1 MSSYSG
7 LALDINTIYVAT
19 ERSDIVALSRSS
31 GRELWRRK
39 DMRNRD
45 ISSPAVIGSSVV
57 VGDFEGYLQW
67 YDLSTGDLQA
77 RVKAGSDRITSQPL
91 VVNDLLFVM
100 NDGGNLFAYS
110 IVPPKQGD

>member
-1 MSSYSG
+1 MTNKAMCLFCFALTLG
-7 LALDINTIYVAT
+7 LVSTGYGEA
-19 ERSDIVALSRSS
+19 
-31 GRELWRRK
+31 
-39 DMRNRD
+39 
-45 ISSPAVIGSSVV
+45 VV

-91 VVNDLLFVM
+91 VVNDLLYVM
-100 NDGGNLFAYS
+100 NDGGKLFAYS